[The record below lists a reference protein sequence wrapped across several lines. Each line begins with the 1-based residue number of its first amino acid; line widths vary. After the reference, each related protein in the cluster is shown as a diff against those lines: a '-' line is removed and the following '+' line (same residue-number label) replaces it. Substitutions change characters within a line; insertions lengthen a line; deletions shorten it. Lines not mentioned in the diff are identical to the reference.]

1 MRFFLFLLSKA
12 TKANLMKYFS
22 FLAFIFLFTSCM
34 QHSKTGSGNIVT
46 ETRNIGSFNAVNA
59 STSVHVDVAMGAKAS
74 VVVEADDNI
83 LPYVETSV
91 SGGTLKISLR
101 GINNLTNATINVHVT
116 MPDVKGLDAEASA
129 QITSKGILTG
139 TGTIVLEASSSGGI
153 DVSIDAP
160 AVKAEASS
168 SGDIVTKG
176 RTKSVNAE
184 ASSSGS
190 IKFFELHAENVRAE
204 ASSAGDIEV
213 FASISIDGDAS
224 SAGSVRYTGGAA
236 SVKINEDSGGSVKAN

>member
-1 MRFFLFLLSKA
+1 
-12 TKANLMKYFS
+12 MKYFS
-22 FLAFIFLFTSCM
+22 FLALIFVFTSCM
-34 QHSKTGSGNIVT
+34 HHSKTGSGNVIS
-46 ETRNIGSFNAVNA
+46 ETRNVGSFNAVNA
-59 STSVHVDVAMGAKAS
+59 STSVHVDVAMGPKAT

-91 SGGTLKISLR
+91 SGGTLKIDLR
-101 GINNLTNATINVHVT
+101 GINSLTNATIKVHVT

-139 TGTIVLEASSSGGI
+139 TGTITLEASGSGGI
-153 DVSIDAP
+153 NVSVDAP

-168 SGDIVTKG
+168 SGDIVTEG

-190 IKFFELHAENVRAE
+190 IKFFELHAENVKAE